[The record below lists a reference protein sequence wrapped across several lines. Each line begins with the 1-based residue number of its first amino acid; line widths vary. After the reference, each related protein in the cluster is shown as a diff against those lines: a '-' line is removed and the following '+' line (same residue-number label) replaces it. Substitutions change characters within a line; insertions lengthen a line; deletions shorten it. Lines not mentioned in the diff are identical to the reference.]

1 MLYSQV
7 RGLPVVTLAE
17 AAEIGVVRA
26 LTVDVAAGAVTH
38 VRVGAR
44 HGRRDT
50 VLPWEALHA
59 VGPDAVLVDREPAA
73 RTAGAPHREVPHH
86 ETLRHRILTEAGDER
101 GTVQDLAFDP
111 ETGRVE
117 RVHTALGTIPAER
130 LLGLGD
136 YALVVRAD

>member
-17 AAEIGVVRA
+17 AAEIGVVKA
-26 LTVDVAAGAVTH
+26 LTVDPAGRAVTH

-44 HGRRDT
+44 HGRKET

-59 VGPDAVLVDREPAA
+59 AGPDAVLVGPDP
-73 RTAGAPHREVPHH
+73 AGAGAEHPAPPHREVLH
-86 ETLRHRILTEAGDER
+86 HRILTEAGDER

-111 ETGRVE
+111 DTGRVTT
-117 RVHTALGTIPAER
+117 VYTALGTIPADR

-136 YALVVRAD
+136 YALVVRTG

>member
-7 RGLPVVTLAE
+7 RNLPVLTLTD
-17 AAEIGVVRA
+17 AAEIGVVKA
-26 LTVDVAAGAVTH
+26 LTVDAAARAVTH

-44 HGRRDT
+44 HGRGDT

-59 VGPDAVLVDREPAA
+59 VGADAVLVRRDPAA
-73 RTAGAPHREVPHH
+73 ETSAPAAPPHH
-86 ETLRHRILTEAGDER
+86 EALHQRILTEAGDER

-117 RVHTALGTIPAER
+117 TVFTALGTIPADR

-136 YALVVRAD
+136 YAMVVRAG